1 MVHRL
6 TPFQVAIL
14 LMLCAFVTP
23 ASAGD
28 NKTDYDRINLSVSAT
43 DEIENDT
50 LVVQL
55 YAQKEGQIA
64 SQLAKQINQ
73 DIEWAVQHAKQIAG
87 IEVQTLD
94 YQTSPTYHKQ
104 SQDGWRVRQS
114 LRLTSQDTL
123 AISQLIGEL
132 QQRLM
137 IENIRYKI
145 SQKRRNEAES
155 RLTTQVINA
164 FKARAKLIS
173 SAWGRASYRLVQ
185 MEINT
190 SGRII
195 QPMYRQE
202 AVMASADALSPT
214 LETGKQTVQVVASGT
229 IELQKE

>member
-1 MVHRL
+1 MAHRL
-6 TPFQVAIL
+6 APLQLAIL
-14 LMLCAFVTP
+14 LMLCIFIST

-28 NKTDYDRINLSVSAT
+28 KKPTYDRINLSVNAT

-55 YAQKEGQIA
+55 YVQKEGQIA
-64 SQLAKQINQ
+64 SQLANQTNQ
-73 DIEWAVQHAKQIAG
+73 DIEWAVKQAKQVAG

-94 YQTSPTYHKQ
+94 YQTTPTYHKQ
-104 SQDGWRVRQS
+104 TQDGWRVRQS

-132 QQRLM
+132 QQRLLV
-137 IENIRYKI
+137 ENIRYKI
-145 SQKRRNEAES
+145 SQKRRDEAEN
-155 RLTTQVINA
+155 RLTTQAISA

-173 SAWGRASYRLVQ
+173 AAWGHTNYRLVQ
-185 MEINT
+185 MDINT
-190 SGRII
+190 SGRAV

-202 AVMASADALSPT
+202 AVMASADVRRPA
-214 LETGKQTVQVVASGT
+214 LETGKQTVRIVASGT